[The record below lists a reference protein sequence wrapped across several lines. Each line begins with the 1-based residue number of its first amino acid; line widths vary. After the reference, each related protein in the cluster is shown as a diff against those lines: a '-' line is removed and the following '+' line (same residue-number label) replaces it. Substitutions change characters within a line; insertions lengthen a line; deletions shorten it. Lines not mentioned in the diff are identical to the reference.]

1 MMIRR
6 IALGL
11 TAVMAAGVVCAQQG
25 QGGRVPF
32 RSTQEAV
39 QYYEN
44 LVGRLAQ
51 QVRSMQDDNA
61 MLAESNSE
69 LKQRVSRLEAEFRS
83 MSEEMTALRKQIA
96 ADAEARKNQL
106 NRLADSLTV
115 PSGKTEH
122 RSPRPV
128 RPKHNEPAEEN
139 GDYIEHT
146 VEAGTTLTA
155 LAKAYGV
162 TVKDIIRAN
171 KLSKP
176 TIYVGQKLL
185 IPVSKKR

>member
-1 MMIRR
+1 
-6 IALGL
+6 
-11 TAVMAAGVVCAQQG
+11 
-25 QGGRVPF
+25 
-32 RSTQEAV
+32 
-39 QYYEN
+39 
-44 LVGRLAQ
+44 
-51 QVRSMQDDNA
+51 MQDDNA

-122 RSPRPV
+122 RSPRST
-128 RPKHNEPAEEN
+128 RPRNSEPAEEN

>member
-1 MMIRR
+1 MMIRKF
-6 IALGL
+6 ALGL
-11 TAVMAAGVVCAQQG
+11 AAVMAAGVVCAQQG
-25 QGGRVPF
+25 GRVAF

-61 MLAESNSE
+61 MLSESNSD
-69 LKQRVSRLEAEFRS
+69 LKRRVAHLESEFRS
-83 MSEEMTALRKQIA
+83 MSEEMAALRKQIA

-106 NRLADSLTV
+106 NRLADSLSAPTDKAERR
-115 PSGKTEH
+115 PA
-122 RSPRPV
+122 RSV
-128 RPKHNEPAEEN
+128 RPKTETAADESREF
-139 GDYIEHT
+139 IEHT

-162 TVKDIIRAN
+162 TVKDILRAN
-171 KLSKP
+171 KMSRA
-176 TIYVGQKLL
+176 TIYTGQKLL